1 MPKKTP
7 VIPAAKPAP
16 RAAKAVRRKKAGT
29 ATPPARVPSASTV
42 RRRLR
47 LIENKRSAILEAA
60 LEYFSRYGLHG
71 TSVDEIASRADV
83 SKSNLLYYFRSK
95 EELYV
100 ALLHE
105 LLVLWL
111 EPLRAFSADQDPVEA
126 MKHYIRLKMVN
137 SRDHPEASRLFCL
150 EMVQGAPLLRGEL
163 DRLVSEVVH
172 EKSEVIRAWVAS
184 GRLAPIDPWHLIF
197 ALWSMTQHYADFA
210 VQVESITGKT
220 LEDEAFFEQAI
231 ENVQALILRGIV
243 AR

>member
-7 VIPAAKPAP
+7 VTPASQPA
-16 RAAKAVRRKKAGT
+16 RASAPAVRRKKVA
-29 ATPPARVPSASTV
+29 APPPVRVPSASTV

-60 LEYFSRYGLHG
+60 LEFFSRYGLHG
-71 TSVDEIASRADV
+71 TSVDEIAARADV

-126 MKHYIRLKMVN
+126 IKHYIRLKMVN

-150 EMVQGAPLLRGEL
+150 EMVQGAPLLRVEL
-163 DRLVSEVVH
+163 DRLVSDVVH

>member
-7 VIPAAKPAP
+7 VTPASPPA
-16 RAAKAVRRKKAGT
+16 RASAPAVRRKKVA
-29 ATPPARVPSASTV
+29 APPPARVPSASTV

-60 LEYFSRYGLHG
+60 LEFFSRYGLHG
-71 TSVDEIASRADV
+71 TSVDEIAARADV

-126 MKHYIRLKMVN
+126 IKHYIRLKMVN

-150 EMVQGAPLLRGEL
+150 EMVQGAPLLRVEL
-163 DRLVSEVVH
+163 DRLVGDVVH